1 MRHRLMLIFPALT
14 LLAVGVWGHGRLMD
28 PPARNAM
35 WRLGYPNP
43 VNYNDNELYC
53 GGFVVQ
59 YQQNDGMC
67 GVCGDNYVDDIPRP
81 HEAGGLY
88 ANGIIGRRYVIN
100 IEADLTTNHKGYME
114 VRLCPNND
122 PRKIITE
129 DCLNQYVLPL
139 EDTHETRFVI
149 PQDSKKSEIFKW
161 RVKLPEGVTCS
172 HCVLR
177 WKYFAGN
184 TWGVNQEGLEGV
196 GQGPQE
202 TFINC
207 ADVVINTQTG
217 GFAGYPQE
225 SNQIDNPWALYFRD
239 SFPGVPQEPKDQ
251 RQTQPG
257 GSAKVLVV
265 REESQVC
272 LPIDPMREV
281 PQLQEWCK
289 TNCLMYPPN
298 CDPTICVC
306 VNECEAIGEFAKQP
320 GADIYCHQ
328 NCLKNPPVCPKDRC
342 KCFCP

>member
-1 MRHRLMLIFPALT
+1 MRHRLMLTLPAIAF
-14 LLAVGVWGHGRLMD
+14 LAVGVRGHGRLMD

-53 GGFVVQ
+53 GGFVVH
-59 YQQNDGMC
+59 YQQNDGKC
-67 GVCGDNYVDDIPRP
+67 GVCGDNYVDKAPRS

-88 ANGIIGRRYVIN
+88 ANGIIGRKILIFQVIE
-100 IEADLTTNHKGYME
+100 IEAELTTNHKGYME

-122 PRKIITE
+122 PKKIITE
-129 DCLNQYVLPL
+129 ECLSQYVLPL
-139 EDTHETRFVI
+139 EGTYETRFII
-149 PQDSKKSEIFKW
+149 PEDSKKYEIFKW
-161 RVKLPEGVTCS
+161 RVKLPEGITCS

-207 ADVVINTQTG
+207 ADVVINTQTS
-217 GFAGYPQE
+217 GFAGYPSE
-225 SNQIDNPWALYFRD
+225 SNQVDNPWALYFRG
-239 SFPGVPQEPKDQ
+239 SFPGIPQDSKDQ
-251 RQTQPG
+251 RPG
-257 GSAKVLVV
+257 GLKPLII
-265 REESQVC
+265 RSQVC
-272 LPIDPMREV
+272 LPIEPLREV
-281 PQLQEWCK
+281 HSLQEWCK
-289 TNCLMYPPN
+289 TNCLKYPPN
-298 CDPTICVC
+298 CDPEICKC

-328 NCLKNPPVCPKDRC
+328 NCL
-342 KCFCP
+342 